1 MLSDL
6 SICRA
11 LIARKTPIILA
22 EGGQTLLNPC
32 IRCDVYSQSRHSSR
46 QQGSMRGVFFCVQKR
61 REYLQAKRWSL
72 GRSVHQGAFCWREG
86 KISICLWE
94 KLCRCEAKAAGQA
107 DCPSAKHRLLSQPYK
122 VRGYSSQLDCHV
134 PRSYKRVDLFPIHP
148 SCKCP
153 HSTLL
158 RRAADGQAD
167 YPDGRKTHLFSFE
180 QGACR

>member
-61 REYLQAKRWSL
+61 REY
-72 GRSVHQGAFCWREG
+72 
-86 KISICLWE
+86 
-94 KLCRCEAKAAGQA
+94 
-107 DCPSAKHRLLSQPYK
+107 
-122 VRGYSSQLDCHV
+122 
-134 PRSYKRVDLFPIHP
+134 YKRKDGRWEGRYIKER
-148 SCKCP
+148 S
-153 HSTLL
+153 
-158 RRAADGQAD
+158 ADGKARYAYVYGKSYADAKQKLLDRRITQAQTSTAL
-167 YPDGRKTHLFSFE
+167 PAIQSTGIFFATGLPCPAFI
-180 QGACR
+180 

>member
-46 QQGSMRGVFFCVQKR
+46 QQGSMRGVFSVSKRGENIYKRKDGRWEGRYIKERSADGKARYAYVYGKSYADAKQKLLDR
-61 REYLQAKRWSL
+61 RIAQA
-72 GRSVHQGAFCWREG
+72 QN
-86 KISICLWE
+86 I
-94 KLCRCEAKAAGQA
+94 
-107 DCPSAKHRLLSQPYK
+107 SQPYK

-158 RRAADGQAD
+158 RRAANGQAD

>member
-61 REYLQAKRWSL
+61 LVIGKNGTFQINPNFNIHTDFDRFEDACIQLKTEENPDMRHSL
-72 GRSVHQGAFCWREG
+72 
-86 KISICLWE
+86 
-94 KLCRCEAKAAGQA
+94 
-107 DCPSAKHRLLSQPYK
+107 
-122 VRGYSSQLDCHV
+122 
-134 PRSYKRVDLFPIHP
+134 
-148 SCKCP
+148 
-153 HSTLL
+153 
-158 RRAADGQAD
+158 
-167 YPDGRKTHLFSFE
+167 
-180 QGACR
+180 